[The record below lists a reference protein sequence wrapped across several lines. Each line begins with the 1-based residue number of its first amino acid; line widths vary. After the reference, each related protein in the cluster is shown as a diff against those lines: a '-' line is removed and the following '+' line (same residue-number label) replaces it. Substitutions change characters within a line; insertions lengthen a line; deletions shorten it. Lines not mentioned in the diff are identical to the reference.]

1 MNFPPNWQPPAFYL
15 TATPEDVALALEL
28 GASAVK
34 HMKEKAIDT
43 VRRQT
48 HSDITESYEAR
59 IKRLQKEYDSERA
72 DLVAELERLE
82 KDATQ
87 RQQRVRAEIRE
98 STRELLEAKEAQIR
112 SLETTLQGL
121 GGKFETLQ
129 NNLTR
134 VYTSSKE
141 KGTVGE
147 IIVESMIKKA
157 YDCDVEVVSKESQ
170 TADLRM
176 TRASGKVYFWEVKN
190 YTRMV
195 SKEEV
200 EKFRRD
206 LRLHP
211 SICGGVLVS
220 LRTGIVGKTRGGDI
234 DVEFLEDGRAILFLS
249 NLFAR
254 DDIVFYLQTLRPFL
268 DCLERLAQPRD
279 EVVRLDAPDLAAL
292 QQKAVLVTTLMRNH
306 AGNVLKHQNSI
317 VNHRKRVDSMFTEF
331 QAFLLEAET
340 QINTVLRL
348 VMSDSAAEQAAMTVA
363 VGVDLPLTVFLK
375 TALTDYA
382 ERERDFVTWFMEN
395 AEIRD
400 GSDVQVKELLEKAVA
415 HKKSWNEKF
424 VRGMR
429 ALVFQEAVWPHGSR
443 TLRGVAWRLAEQST
457 LEAAAEAAHKQ
468 LEETRQRERGLLA
481 GIAALREIPPFM
493 LLHTPPSP

>member
-1 MNFPPNWQPPAFYL
+1 MSVNLQVPTVWQLPAFYL
-15 TATPEDVALALEL
+15 TASAEQVALALEL

-34 HMKEKAIDT
+34 HMEAKAIDT

-48 HSDITESYEAR
+48 HSDITESYESR
-59 IKRLQKEYDSERA
+59 IKKLQREYELERT
-72 DLVAELERLE
+72 DLVTELERLE
-82 KDATQ
+82 KDGTKRRDAA
-87 RQQRVRAEIRE
+87 RNEVRE
-98 STRELLEAKEAQIR
+98 SMRDLIEAKEAQIR
-112 SLETTLQGL
+112 SLETALQGL

-129 NNLTR
+129 SNLTR

-157 YDCDVEVVSKESQ
+157 YDCEVEVVAKEAQ
-170 TADLRM
+170 TADIRM
-176 TRASGKVYFWEVKN
+176 TRASGDTYFWEVKN

-195 SKEEV
+195 SKDEV

-211 SICGGVLVS
+211 SIRGGVLVS

-254 DDIVFYLQTLRPFL
+254 EDIVFYLQTLRPFL
-268 DCLERLAQPRD
+268 DCTEQLARASAPSVAAPPTTGD
-279 EVVRLDAPDLAAL
+279 DATVAAL
-292 QQKAVLVTTLMRNH
+292 QQKALLVTTLMRNH
-306 AGNVLKHQNSI
+306 AANVVKHQNSL
-317 VNHRKRVDSMFTEF
+317 VNHRKRMDSMFTEF
-331 QAFLLEAET
+331 QAFLLEADT

-348 VMSDSAAEQAAMTVA
+348 VMSDSAAEQAAITFAAAM
-363 VGVDLPLTVFLK
+363 DLPLAVFLK
-375 TALTDYA
+375 TTMADYA
-382 ERERDFVTWFMEN
+382 EKEREFVGWFLET

-400 GSDVQVKELLEKAVA
+400 GSDVQVKDLLERAVS

-429 ALVFQEAVWPHGSR
+429 AVVFQEAVWPHGSR
-443 TLRGVAWRLAEQST
+443 TLRGVAWRA
-457 LEAAAEAAHKQ
+457 
-468 LEETRQRERGLLA
+468 
-481 GIAALREIPPFM
+481 
-493 LLHTPPSP
+493 

>member
-1 MNFPPNWQPPAFYL
+1 MNTPPGWQPPVFYL
-15 TATPEDVALALEL
+15 TATAEDVALALEL

-48 HSDITESYEAR
+48 HSDITESYEGR
-59 IKRLQKEYDSERA
+59 IKKLQKEYESERV

-82 KDATQ
+82 KDGAKRREAART
-87 RQQRVRAEIRE
+87 EIRE
-98 STRELLEAKEAQIR
+98 GMRDLIEAKEAQIR
-112 SLETTLQGL
+112 SLEASLQGL

-129 NNLTR
+129 SNLTR

-147 IIVESMIKKA
+147 AIVESMIKKA

-170 TADLRM
+170 TADIRM
-176 TRASGKVYFWEVKN
+176 TRPGGTYFWEVKN

-211 SICGGVLVS
+211 GIRGGILVS

-234 DVEFLEDGRAILFLS
+234 DVEFLEDGRAVLFLS

-268 DCLERLAQPRD
+268 DCLERLA
-279 EVVRLDAPDLAAL
+279 APVGPQGPAPEPADLAAL

-306 AGNVLKHQNSI
+306 AANVVKHQNSI
-317 VNHRKRVDSMFTEF
+317 VNHRKRTESMFTEF

-348 VMSDSAAEQAAMTVA
+348 VMSDDATDTAAITFAA
-363 VGVDLPLTVFLK
+363 GVDLPLAVFAK
-375 TALTDYA
+375 TALTDYTDK
-382 ERERDFVTWFMEN
+382 EREFVTWFLET
-395 AEIRD
+395 AEIRA
-400 GSDVQVKELLEKAVA
+400 GSDVQVKELLERAVS

-429 ALVFQEAVWPHGSR
+429 GVFQEGVWAHGARS
-443 TLRGVAWRLAEQST
+443 L
-457 LEAAAEAAHKQ
+457 H
-468 LEETRQRERGLLA
+468 GLGWLK
-481 GIAALREIPPFM
+481 I
-493 LLHTPPSP
+493 